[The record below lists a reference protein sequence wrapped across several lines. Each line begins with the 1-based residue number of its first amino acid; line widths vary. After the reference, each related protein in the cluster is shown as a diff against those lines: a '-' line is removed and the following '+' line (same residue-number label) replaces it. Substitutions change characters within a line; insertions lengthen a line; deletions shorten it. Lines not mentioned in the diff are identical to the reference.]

1 MSYIPELFS
10 AAIHP
15 GNVMSLLS
23 GYQNQYN
30 GSPSASSSS
39 VGWITLPP
47 TTADGVSFSSP
58 VLMRAMPVSSFGA
71 RSRVG
76 DGNDPTNYKEQA
88 GVYTYR
94 STTTNNELLDFS
106 SDDECVF
113 YRSEASE
120 IFIQQIDGWA
130 SAFYTGA
137 RFNNAYNHAIVWRLG
152 L

>member
-1 MSYIPELFS
+1 MSYAPDLFS
-10 AAIHP
+10 AAINP

-23 GYQNQYN
+23 GYQTQYN

-76 DGNDPTNYKEQA
+76 DSNDSTNYKEQA

-113 YRSEASE
+113 YRSGPSE
-120 IFIQQIDGWA
+120 ILIEEIQGWA
-130 SAFYTGA
+130 SSFYTGP